1 MFTDPKTG
9 YHKHK
14 CEKCVKSV
22 IWEHPVPPEELDED
36 MVNRAHT
43 CPVCGEEEWYK
54 YGGKEKVTHPFTGWE
69 NLPQAKESG
78 IGGTGTKNKTK
89 CNRNCK
95 NCQFSSID
103 KLIDQILLSFD

>member
-14 CEKCVKSV
+14 CEKCEERKKCV
-22 IWEHPVPPEELDED
+22 IWEHPRPPHDLSDE
-36 MVNRAHT
+36 MNERAHT

-54 YGGKEKVTHPFTGWE
+54 YGGKEKTTHPFNGWG
-69 NLPQAKESG
+69 NLPEKG

-95 NCQFSSID
+95 SCQFSSID